1 MKVIENY
8 EQAIQNGDEDLLKEV
23 FAIRVRLEVPGGES
37 FNHPADTASRI
48 MSQVATVL
56 PEIKNILT
64 AYAGNDWYLLSFE
77 SKIEGLQLQA
87 VDQVH
92 LDKDGKIDQLTI
104 YMRPIPAAQKFLE
117 VIGQRLQP
125 ATARS

>member
-23 FAIRVRLEVPGGES
+23 FAPRVRLEVPGGES